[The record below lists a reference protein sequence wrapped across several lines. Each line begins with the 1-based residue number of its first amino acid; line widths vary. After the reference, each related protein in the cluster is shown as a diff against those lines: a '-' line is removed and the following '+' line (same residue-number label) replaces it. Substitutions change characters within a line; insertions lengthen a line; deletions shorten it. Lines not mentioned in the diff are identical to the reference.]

1 MRDSMAGNGA
11 QVPQTVLHGAI
22 SATSDA
28 TQLPV
33 STISGVKMAPQRLL
47 GQSIWPC
54 AKYKARKGH
63 ACNASRLVWTPTNEP
78 TRVAAYDP
86 AAGTVVGQG
95 SFEGITN
102 RGLPPGRVH
111 GAWRSSPAQCA
122 AGPELW
128 SLWVCLATEQ

>member
-1 MRDSMAGNGA
+1 MQRITVGVDAGKRTH
-11 QVPQTVLHGAI
+11 Q
-22 SATSDA
+22 
-28 TQLPV
+28 
-33 STISGVKMAPQRLL
+33 
-47 GQSIWPC
+47 
-54 AKYKARKGH
+54 
-63 ACNASRLVWTPTNEP
+63 
-78 TRVAAYDP
+78 VAAYDP